1 MYYKCMYHKQNIF
14 LKVALVKNKEENHQT
29 LNYLST
35 FGSFS
40 IVGGLA
46 IHDWKN

>member
-1 MYYKCMYHKQNIF
+1 MYV
-14 LKVALVKNKEENHQT
+14 LKTKHIPKGGTCQEKEENHQT

-40 IVGGLA
+40 IAGGLT
-46 IHDWKN
+46 IQDWQS